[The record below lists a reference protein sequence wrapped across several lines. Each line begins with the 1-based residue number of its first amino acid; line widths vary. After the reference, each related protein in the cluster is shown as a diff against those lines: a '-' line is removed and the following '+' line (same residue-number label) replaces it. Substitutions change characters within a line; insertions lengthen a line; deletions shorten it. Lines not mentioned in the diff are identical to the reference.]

1 MGAIYL
7 KCVFESTFKDDEA
20 KTQQLGE
27 TKLETEQ
34 DFLTLFL
41 KRKKFN
47 FYHEPEVFL
56 ITKHQVNN
64 LTS

>member
-7 KCVFESTFKDDEA
+7 KCFFESTFKDDEK

-27 TKLETEQ
+27 TKLKTEQ
-34 DFLTLFL
+34 NFLTLFL

-47 FYHEPEVFL
+47 FYHEP
-56 ITKHQVNN
+56 
-64 LTS
+64 

>member
-1 MGAIYL
+1 MGAIYF

-34 DFLTLFL
+34 
-41 KRKKFN
+41 
-47 FYHEPEVFL
+47 VF
-56 ITKHQVNN
+56 
-64 LTS
+64 